1 MAKKKKLID
10 KNPLEK
16 NNSIV
21 KNFLSPKSEKK
32 RKLTIELSYEV
43 YRLLEQMVYEKKI
56 SDEKISRRELIERAI
71 KLLYETEKKA
81 K

>member
-1 MAKKKKLID
+1 MAKKKKLIG